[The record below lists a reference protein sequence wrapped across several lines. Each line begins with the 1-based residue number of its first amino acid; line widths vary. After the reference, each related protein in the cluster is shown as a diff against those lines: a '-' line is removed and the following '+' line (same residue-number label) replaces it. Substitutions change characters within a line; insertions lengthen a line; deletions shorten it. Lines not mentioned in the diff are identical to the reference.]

1 MANKRFRGAYVTEWA
16 KISYQV
22 KKDASWRCVR
32 CGHPNEGSG
41 PHNRIPCDEHCDLD
55 RHPESVD
62 FPEVAGQIL
71 AYFALVGSPA
81 FTAAGSPPAW
91 PQQRQRVLT
100 VHHFDGNKENNLW
113 WNLMALCQV
122 CHLVIQGKVVPE
134 QPWMFEHSNWIKPYI
149 AGYYA
154 REFLEL
160 HVPRIFFERRPE
172 WIDQLLDY
180 PHLLGNSRKVALEL
194 SRML

>member
-1 MANKRFRGAYVTEWA
+1 MKRFRGAYVTEWA

-22 KKDASWRCVR
+22 KKDAGWRCVR

-41 PHNRIPCDEHCDLD
+41 PHNRIPCDEHCDLE

-100 VHHFDGNKENNLW
+100 VHSE
-113 WNLMALCQV
+113 
-122 CHLVIQGKVVPE
+122 
-134 QPWMFEHSNWIKPYI
+134 WIRPYI

-154 REFLEL
+154 WSFLGL
-160 HVPRIFFERRPE
+160 DVPLDFFDNHPR
-172 WIDQLLDY
+172 WIDRLLDY
-180 PHLLGNSRKVALEL
+180 PHLTKESKKIALEL
-194 SRML
+194 GQML